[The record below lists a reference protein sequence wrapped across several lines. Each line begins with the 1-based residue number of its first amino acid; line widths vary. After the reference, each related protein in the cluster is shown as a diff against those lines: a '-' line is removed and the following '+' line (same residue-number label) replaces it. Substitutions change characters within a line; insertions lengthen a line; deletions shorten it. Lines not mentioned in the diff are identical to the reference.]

1 MHKGS
6 AIRLKRDMYGLLKL
20 HEMCMWPD
28 CSSRRMGDEMYVCR
42 FHATLIESAL
52 DDLRI
57 AEDDEYAAR
66 LQRWRDSLD
75 RNNEAMNAGEFGD
88 DALLMVV
95 ADHGFTSF
103 RRGVNLNNLLYD
115 LGYLKTKDDK
125 PKAPTRNI
133 GFVAKEAIAQGATN
147 EEALKA
153 GQQVTFDLVDGP
165 KGPHAANIML
175 AESELENLQ
184 DDQPANDAAHDTSH
198 PESSHA
204 GAASNNSEQLA
215 ANQSFS

>member
-1 MHKGS
+1 MDVHKGS
-6 AIRLKRDMYGLLKL
+6 TIRLKRDMYGLLKL

-88 DALLMVV
+88 AELPSDGFIYVVQQDNLIKIGFTTNLDRRLRTYPPNAVVLATGPGTKYMERTIHQRYGEHLERGREWFADCDDIRSFV
-95 ADHGFTSF
+95 ADMVERYGEPDPKYQS
-103 RRGVNLNNLLYD
+103 RYRSPRDKRG
-115 LGYLKTKDDK
+115 K
-125 PKAPTRNI
+125 
-133 GFVAKEAIAQGATN
+133 
-147 EEALKA
+147 
-153 GQQVTFDLVDGP
+153 QVTIPRKYTGV
-165 KGPHAANIML
+165 KRTSAA
-175 AESELENLQ
+175 
-184 DDQPANDAAHDTSH
+184 
-198 PESSHA
+198 
-204 GAASNNSEQLA
+204 
-215 ANQSFS
+215 